1 MESSTPP
8 KVRSI
13 SEPPPAE
20 VPAAPKRNLRPFI
33 ILGAVAGVAALGFG
47 AYSIITAGQEETDD
61 AQVEADV
68 VPIAARTSGQVL
80 KVPVKDNQAVKKGDL
95 LLEIDDADHTA
106 RVNQAEAELETAKAQ
121 AAVADSQEHVTE
133 ASARGGLD
141 SSRASL
147 SGTNVMVSSAE
158 AQVLAARAG
167 LDRAKVDVRRSE
179 IDLQRAK
186 ELRAANAVPQE
197 RLDNTQMAYDSSRAA
212 LAQAEANL
220 AAVEEAKRMARS
232 RVAEAEG
239 RLEQSQPIDA
249 QIAVARAGAELAHAR
264 VKSSEAQLEIAKLNL
279 SYTRVLAPSDGVV
292 SKVSVH
298 EGALVQP
305 GQPVAELVPSATY
318 VVANFKETQV
328 GKMRPGQRAVLKL
341 DAFPGRD
348 LEGSVESLSGGT
360 GARFSLLPPDNA
372 SGNFVKVVQR
382 VPVRIAWKAPPD
394 LPLRAGLSADVTV
407 YVGKER

>member
-1 MESSTPP
+1 
-8 KVRSI
+8 
-13 SEPPPAE
+13 
-20 VPAAPKRNLRPFI
+20 
-33 ILGAVAGVAALGFG
+33 
-47 AYSIITAGQEETDD
+47 
-61 AQVEADV
+61 
-68 VPIAARTSGQVL
+68 
-80 KVPVKDNQAVKKGDL
+80 
-95 LLEIDDADHTA
+95 
-106 RVNQAEAELETAKAQ
+106 
-121 AAVADSQEHVTE
+121 
-133 ASARGGLD
+133 LD